1 MKYLLK
7 NTLLLN
13 GKTASSCK
21 KLEEKDFYLQENDF
35 ISKLFALVSIT
46 VSKSIKKTAE
56 QSILFLLDRKTENK
70 FRLAGMRD
78 SLKNTFSLDEKVT
91 FSGYNI

>member
-21 KLEEKDFYLQENDF
+21 KLEEKDFYLKENDF
-35 ISKLFALVSIT
+35 ISKLFPLVSIT
-46 VSKSIKKTAE
+46 VSKSIKKTSE
-56 QSILFLLDRKTENK
+56 QSIPFLLDRKTENK

-78 SLKNTFSLDEKVT
+78 SLKKIFSLDGKVT
-91 FSGYNI
+91 FGGNNI